1 MSRWLRIQDVEPD
14 PEPARPEP
22 PDPLHLPRG
31 EDPFTVRLRRRAE
44 VTSALVHVLL
54 ILFVLLLPQLLP
66 ESLRHPA
73 RRAAAPKVEK
83 LPITFQEFRPPPPPQ
98 PQPQAR
104 HEAPRHGEPEAP
116 KPVQPAPQPDR
127 QPAGASGPRP
137 EKGPDRG
144 QIPPP
149 GGSVLP
155 PETGVPAR
163 SAPAARPGS
172 RPFDLN
178 RAMEDF
184 RRAVPPADPKEGP
197 PAGTGNAGQ
206 GKGRGVP
213 MFGTTGF
220 GVGNLEFESRDYDW
234 NDYYRQIYLAILS
247 AWYSR
252 LYQTEE
258 RFEKFALD
266 RQDWTLD
273 HSARIRF
280 TILRSGQVVNVA
292 VEGESG
298 CVPLDDSA
306 VDALREVVLPALPQD
321 FKRDRETVHG
331 GFIAIG
337 DVRGMRRSLEAA
349 RAQGIF

>member
-1 MSRWLRIQDVEPD
+1 VSRWMRIQDFEPD
-14 PEPARPEP
+14 PEPSPKGPEP
-22 PDPLHLPRG
+22 AEPLHLPRP
-31 EDPFTVRLRRRAE
+31 EDPFVRRSRRTAE
-44 VTSALVHVLL
+44 VVSAIVHVLL
-54 ILFVLLLPQLLP
+54 LVVVLLTPELLP
-66 ESLRHPA
+66 DSLRHP
-73 RRAAAPKVEK
+73 RRAAPAPKVEK
-83 LPITFQEFRPPPPPQ
+83 VPVTFQEFRPPPKPQ
-98 PQPQAR
+98 PRAPQ
-104 HEAPRHGEPEAP
+104 EAPRHGEREAP
-116 KPVQPAPQPDR
+116 RAVQPTPSPDR
-127 QPAGASGPRP
+127 QPAGTSGPRP
-137 EKGPDRG
+137 EKGPDQG
-144 QIPPP
+144 HTPPP

-155 PETGVPAR
+155 PETGPATR

-178 RAMEDF
+178 RALQDF
-184 RRAVPPADPKEGP
+184 RRALPPADPKEGP
-197 PAGTGNAGQ
+197 PAGAGSAGQ

-234 NDYYRQIYLAILS
+234 TDYYRQIYLAILS

-273 HSARIRF
+273 HTAQIRF

-292 VEGESG
+292 VEGQSG

-306 VDALREVVLPALPQD
+306 VDALREVVLPPLPQD
-321 FKRDRETVHG
+321 FKRDKETVHG
-331 GFIAIG
+331 RFIAVG
-337 DVRGMRRSLEAA
+337 DVRGMRRSLEYY
-349 RAQGIF
+349 RAQGMF